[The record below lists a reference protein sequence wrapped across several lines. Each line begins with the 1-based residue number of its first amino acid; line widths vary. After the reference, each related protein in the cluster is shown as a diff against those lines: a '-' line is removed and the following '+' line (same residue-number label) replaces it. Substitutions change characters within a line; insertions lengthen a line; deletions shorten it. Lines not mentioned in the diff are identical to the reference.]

1 LSYSKRLIQQV
12 KKSGYPSKT
21 AQDVAIPFKMYLC
34 SKFGEVHTNAEQYW
48 ELISKGDKAAFEQV
62 FRLHYQALCRYA
74 LPLIKDLD
82 EAEEVVQHVFFNIWN
97 KRTELQVSS
106 SLKSYLYRAVHNDCL
121 NRLKHGKIRMLYA
134 EDYKKTQDGSF
145 ADASATLQA
154 KELGRHIHEALDA
167 LPEQCGQV
175 FRMSRFEQLK
185 YSEIAE
191 RLGISVKTVENHMG
205 KALKLMRESLKDY
218 LPALLW
224 LLGMYD

>member
-1 LSYSKRLIQQV
+1 
-12 KKSGYPSKT
+12 
-21 AQDVAIPFKMYLC
+21 MYLC
-34 SKFGEVHTNAEQYW
+34 SKFGKVQLNGEQYW
-48 ELISKGDKAAFEQV
+48 QLISKGDKAAFEQV

-97 KRTELQVSS
+97 KRAELQVSS

-121 NRLKHGKIRMLYA
+121 NKLKHGRIRTMYA
-134 EDYKKTQDGSF
+134 EDYKKTHDGSF

-175 FRMSRFEQLK
+175 FRLSRFEQLK

-205 KALKLMRESLKDY
+205 KALKLMRERLKDY

-224 LLGMYD
+224 LLGIYD